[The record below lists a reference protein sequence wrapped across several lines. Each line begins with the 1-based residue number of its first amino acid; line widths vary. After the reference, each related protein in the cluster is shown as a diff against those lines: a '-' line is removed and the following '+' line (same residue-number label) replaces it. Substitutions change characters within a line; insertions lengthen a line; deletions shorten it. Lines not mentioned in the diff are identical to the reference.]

1 MMILNIL
8 EVYYLEK
15 DIDIDSVK
23 LQKEEVSSVS
33 YMTKEEIDDLIK
45 KEKITKSHGLMFKY
59 LCKKIIK

>member
-8 EVYYLEK
+8 EVYYLEYHLEIFIIWKK

-45 KEKITKSHGLMFKY
+45 KRKDN
-59 LCKKIIK
+59 